1 MTKQPRVKTARPRIV
16 SLDCGY
22 AVDVDG
28 LTMVLKRADDRWL
41 ITIDDAAQ
49 LAYWVDPAGFC
60 HVTIEPEQRKVA

>member
-1 MTKQPRVKTARPRIV
+1 MTKHRVKTARPRIV
-16 SLDCGY
+16 PLDVGY

-28 LTMVLKRADDRWL
+28 LTLLLKRDGDRWV